1 MASKNYAIAEE
12 GWSQAKQRNY
22 AIWYDQHKCAKFPQG
37 RPWWSVVER
46 PAEGAAM
53 PMPVGELQPGNGK
66 DITWSAPWL
75 PDAKYINKSIGKAS
89 PGATM
94 HEHKFRIDYVS
105 MIADF
110 KQALREYYDRAVLE
124 AIGQGW
130 QAPNY
135 GDPVSYR
142 LRAIVGMEMPKS
154 PKIPEAA
161 MAEDPWILG
170 FSTTENETLARLLQ
184 HGREDIDTAAQS
196 EAKVDK
202 VADLEAKLNAMI
214 ERDAQREREATEKA
228 EAAKARMAKA
238 RAGRGKTSNA
248 STG

>member
-1 MASKNYAIAEE
+1 MASKNYAAPEE
-12 GWSQAKQRNY
+12 GWSQAKQRSY
-22 AIWYDQHKCAKFPQG
+22 ALWYDQHKCAKFPQG

-53 PMPVGELQPGNGK
+53 PMPVGELQPQGW
-66 DITWSAPWL
+66 DAPWL
-75 PDAKYINKSIGKAS
+75 PDATYINKSIGKAS

-94 HEHKFRIDYVS
+94 SEHKFRIDYAA
-105 MIADF
+105 MITDR

-135 GDPVSYR
+135 GDPIPFR
-142 LRAIVGMEMPKS
+142 LRAIIGTPPQS

-161 MAEDPWILG
+161 MAEDPWLLG

-184 HGREDIDTAAQS
+184 HGREDVETAVQS
-196 EAKVDK
+196 EAKMDK
-202 VADLEAKLNAMI
+202 VAALEATVAALLA
-214 ERDAQREREATEKA
+214 RDEAREKAEAEKA

-238 RAGRGKTSNA
+238 RAGRKTSNA
-248 STG
+248 TAG